1 MGHRNNLEKNSSV
14 YITTPIYYV
23 NDVPHIGHAYTTLAC
38 DTAARFYSLVGQE
51 VVFLTGTDEH
61 GQKVEKAAAQKGV
74 SPKQFVDEV
83 SEAFRSLTSLMD
95 IKNTDF
101 IRTTETRHI
110 QAAQA
115 LWSQLVD
122 RGFIYLGDYSGWYA
136 VRDEAFYSEKELVN
150 GKAPTGADVEWI
162 TEPSYFFRLSAFQE
176 KLLAYYT
183 ENPTFI
189 MPESR
194 RNEVMRF
201 VEGGLTDLSVS
212 RTSFRWG
219 VPVPGNETHVIYVWL
234 DALTNYITA
243 LGYPDTDSPL
253 FQKHWKNAV
262 HVVGKDILRFHAVY
276 WPAFLMAADLPLP
289 KQIVVHGWWT
299 NEGVKISKSLGN
311 TIDPVALI
319 AEFGID
325 AVRYF
330 LLREVPFGQDGDF
343 SKTALVN
350 RYNSD
355 LANAYGNLVQRVLS
369 FVYKQNDGQIP
380 TPGAFAACD
389 TSLLDMANALPSK
402 VIELMDRFSFNRYAE
417 TLWQFIAE
425 ANRYVDEQK
434 PWGLKTTDRPRMM
447 TVLYV
452 LMEVIRKTALLTQP
466 LLPVASDKI
475 LSQLNIAPDKRTFAQ
490 FNDGLVPGTPISE
503 PAGVFPRLGMLRCS

>member
-1 MGHRNNLEKNSSV
+1 M

-23 NDVPHIGHAYTTLAC
+23 NDAPHIGHAYTTLAC
-38 DTAARFYSLVGQE
+38 DTAARFWRLKGEDVL
-51 VVFLTGTDEH
+51 FLTGTDEH
-61 GQKVEKAAAQKGV
+61 GQKVEKAAAQQGK
-74 SPKQFVDEV
+74 SPKEFVDTV
-83 SEAFRSLTSLMD
+83 SETFRHLAKHMGTTH
-95 IKNTDF
+95 TDF
-101 IRTTETRHI
+101 IRTTEPRHI

-115 LWSQLVD
+115 LWSRLIEK
-122 RGFIYLGDYSGWYA
+122 GYIYLGEYAGWYA

-150 GKAPTGADVEWI
+150 GKAPTGADVEWVS
-162 TEPSYFFRLSAFQE
+162 EPSYFFKLSAFQE
-176 KLLAYYT
+176 KLLDYYT
-183 ENPTFI
+183 KNPNFI

-219 VPVPGNETHVIYVWL
+219 VPVPGDEKHVIYVWL
-234 DALTNYITA
+234 DALTNYMTA
-243 LGYPDTDSPL
+243 LGYPNTDAPL
-253 FQKHWKNAV
+253 FQKHWPEAI

-289 KQIVVHGWWT
+289 KQIVAHGWWT

-319 AEFGID
+319 DEFGVD

-330 LLREVPFGQDGDF
+330 LMREVPFGQDGDF
-343 SKTALVN
+343 SKTALIN

-369 FVYKQNDGQIP
+369 FVYKQNDGRVP
-380 TPGAFAACD
+380 TPGDLQDVDRQLLTLPDEILPKLTDVMNNFAF
-389 TSLLDMANALPSK
+389 NK
-402 VIELMDRFSFNRYAE
+402 YGELV
-417 TLWQFIAE
+417 WQVIAE

-434 PWGLKTTDRPRMM
+434 PWGLKNTDRPRMM

-452 LMEVIRKTALLTQP
+452 LMETIRKVALLTQP
-466 LLPVASDKI
+466 LLPVASQKI
-475 LSQLNIAPDKRTFAQ
+475 LDQLSIADEKRLLNHLCESLTA
-490 FNDGLVPGTPISE
+490 GASIPE
-503 PAGVFPRLGMLRCS
+503 PTGVFPRIGVA